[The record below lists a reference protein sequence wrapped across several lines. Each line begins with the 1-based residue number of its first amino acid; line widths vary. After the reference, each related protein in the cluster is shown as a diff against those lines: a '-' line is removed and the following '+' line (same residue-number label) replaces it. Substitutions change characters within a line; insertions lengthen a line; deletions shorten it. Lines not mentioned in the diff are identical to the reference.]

1 MKAKIKYWTQQKD
14 QEEIKKKLLH
24 NAVALTT
31 TDTVCGLLASITES
45 GFFNLNE
52 IKGARENKPYLVLVG
67 APEKLN
73 VFVQIEKLNT
83 AMLNVIAHCW
93 PGPLTIIFRAH
104 QSLPFYL
111 KSSQGTIA
119 IRCPR
124 HDGLLNLLA
133 HFDGLFS
140 TSANKSGCPIPQHIN
155 DLAKPLI
162 KKIAHI
168 VVDEPGGGGGLQ
180 PSTII
185 DFSLAMDNS
194 IHPVRVLR
202 NGAYAIKDIE
212 KHYGASFEE
221 KI

>member
-1 MKAKIKYWTQQKD
+1 MKTKIKYWSQQKD

-31 TDTVCGLLASITES
+31 TDTVFGLLAPITES
-45 GFFNLNE
+45 GFFNLND
-52 IKGARENKPYLVLVG
+52 IKGARENKPYLVLIG

-73 VFVQIEKLNT
+73 IFIQTEKLSA

-124 HDGLLNLLA
+124 HDGLLNLLT

-140 TSANKSGCPIPQHIN
+140 TSANKSGCPILQHIN

-162 KKIAHI
+162 KKISHI
-168 VVDEPGGGGGLQ
+168 VVDEPYGAGGFQ

-194 IHPVRVLR
+194 ISPVRVLR

-212 KHYGASFEE
+212 KYYGVSFEE
-221 KI
+221 KM